1 MGRPA
6 KTPVHLFDLDEVPPP
21 DDAGLPLPGPQ
32 GLAETPDLFLP
43 KTKPQQGLLKR
54 LSARHHRLAQ
64 CLAEGIPPGEA
75 GIICGYAGSRVSV
88 LQTDAAFRELVAFY
102 TAQRQE
108 AFAQTGEKLAVLAAT
123 AIDILQDRLEDTP
136 DEFNPSQLL
145 AVVQT
150 AADRSGHGP
159 SSTQRNV
166 SIAITGED
174 LDRLRAEAL
183 GNQPG
188 RVKIIPAQQGTSGD
202 AGVQPATL
210 PPKAEEPGRPEG
222 APV

>member
-6 KTPVHLFDLDEVPPP
+6 KISGKAAPAVHLFDLPDPGEVLQSSG
-21 DDAGLPLPGPQ
+21 AGVEDS
-32 GLAETPDLFLP
+32 ALFSNRS
-43 KTKPQQGLLKR
+43 KPQQGMLKR

-88 LQTDAAFRELVAFY
+88 LQNDAAFRELVSFY
-102 TAQRQE
+102 TAARQE
-108 AFAQTGEKLAVLAAT
+108 AFVETGEKLATLAST
-123 AIDILQDRLEDTP
+123 AIDILQDRLEETP

-159 SSTQRNV
+159 ASTQRNLNV
-166 SIAITGED
+166 TLSADD
-174 LDRLRAEAL
+174 LERLRGEAL
-183 GNQPG
+183 SGQLG
-188 RVKIIPAQQGTSGD
+188 RVKIIPAQSGSESGKSGLSAPD
-202 AGVQPATL
+202 A
-210 PPKAEEPGRPEG
+210 KAEEPSRPEG
-222 APV
+222 TSV